1 MSSTL
6 ASWEDTQG
14 WRLNAGTG
22 AGGQSP
28 FFQNIV
34 SYVDMISDAVVDQW
48 CSLPRKPHYPGSN
61 PGNID
66 LCQYVKNVCLIHHS
80 YLVCFCACWP
90 SQHTFKIQDTWNP
103 LLAKIGTIQRR
114 LAWPL
119 RKDDKHKSRSGS
131 HLSDAHEMQVGQRQ
145 GVTVGPRASPEVAET
160 CRDTLKVLTS

>member
-1 MSSTL
+1 MGVFAHVGHRKIPL
-6 ASWEDTQG
+6 KYKI
-14 WRLNAGTG
+14 LGT
-22 AGGQSP
+22 
-28 FFQNIV
+28 
-34 SYVDMISDAVVDQW
+34 
-48 CSLPRKPHYPGSN
+48 
-61 PGNID
+61 
-66 LCQYVKNVCLIHHS
+66 
-80 YLVCFCACWP
+80 
-90 SQHTFKIQDTWNP
+90 T